1 MADENAYLQYGDGL
15 VLHNGLPV
23 KWVTATSAYEKWM
36 DFDIII
42 ERNLNDGGYAGGTVE
57 YV

>member
-1 MADENAYLQYGDGL
+1 MAESASYLKYDEGL

-23 KWVTATSAYEKWM
+23 KWVTGAWGQWE

-42 ERNLNDGGYAGGTVE
+42 E
-57 YV
+57 